1 MTGLSI
7 AAGVLLVVCVLSLA
21 VGAKPIAAGTVM
33 QAVTD
38 FDGSPDHLV
47 VRELRLPR
55 TLIGLLVGAALGAAG
70 ALMQAMT
77 RNPLADPGLL
87 GVSAGAS
94 LAVVLAIWLFGF
106 SSVLALVWFALAG
119 SALASAA
126 VYALGSVGRSGAA
139 SVRLALAGV
148 AMAALLTA
156 LTWAVLLLD
165 QAALDQ
171 FRFWNVGSLAGRD
184 TTVLAQI
191 APFIVAGLAV
201 GLACARSLNAIGLG
215 DDAARALG
223 IRVGWTR
230 AATALAVT
238 LLCGAATAACG
249 PIGFVGLVVP
259 LAARVVTGPDQRW
272 LLPYA
277 AVVGAVVLLGCDIV
291 GRVIDRPSEV
301 QVGIVTAGIGGPVF
315 VMLVRRVKMAQL

>member
-1 MTGLSI
+1 
-7 AAGVLLVVCVLSLA
+7 
-21 VGAKPIAAGTVM
+21 
-33 QAVTD
+33 
-38 FDGSPDHLV
+38 
-47 VRELRLPR
+47 
-55 TLIGLLVGAALGAAG
+55 
-70 ALMQAMT
+70 
-77 RNPLADPGLL
+77 
-87 GVSAGAS
+87 VSAGAS
-94 LAVVLAIWLFGF
+94 HAVVLAIWLFGF

>member
-1 MTGLSI
+1 
-7 AAGVLLVVCVLSLA
+7 
-21 VGAKPIAAGTVM
+21 
-33 QAVTD
+33 
-38 FDGSPDHLV
+38 
-47 VRELRLPR
+47 
-55 TLIGLLVGAALGAAG
+55 
-70 ALMQAMT
+70 
-77 RNPLADPGLL
+77 
-87 GVSAGAS
+87 
-94 LAVVLAIWLFGF
+94 
-106 SSVLALVWFALAG
+106 
-119 SALASAA
+119 
-126 VYALGSVGRSGAA
+126 
-139 SVRLALAGV
+139 
-148 AMAALLTA
+148 MAALLTA